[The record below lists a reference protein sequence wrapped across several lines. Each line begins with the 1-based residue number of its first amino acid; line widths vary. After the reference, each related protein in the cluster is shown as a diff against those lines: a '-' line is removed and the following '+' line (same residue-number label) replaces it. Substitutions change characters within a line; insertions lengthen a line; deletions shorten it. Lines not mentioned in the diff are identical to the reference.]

1 MNLHGYKKCHSF
13 LSLNSGGLELHKI
26 AQVRNDAITQIA
38 CWQIY
43 KKIEK
48 ENKKWKKLMTFQKQQ
63 KHRKN
68 IARKKVI
75 RILHR
80 IAENVSVADRIS
92 ILKKDEQETEKSGME
107 FLLREHQ
114 RN

>member
-1 MNLHGYKKCHSF
+1 
-13 LSLNSGGLELHKI
+13 
-26 AQVRNDAITQIA
+26 
-38 CWQIY
+38 
-43 KKIEK
+43 
-48 ENKKWKKLMTFQKQQ
+48 MTFQKQQ

-68 IARKKVI
+68 IAWKKVI

-80 IAENVSVADRIS
+80 VVENALIVGRIF
-92 ILKKDEQETEKSGME
+92 IPKKEEQEVEKNGME